1 MGDDKAP
8 ARGPTSCEMRL
19 NDIKVPKEKRRKQAL
34 DFIVKLID
42 QWDFAPDE
50 LYDPE
55 YISTRARELE
65 NR

>member
-1 MGDDKAP
+1 
-8 ARGPTSCEMRL
+8 MRL